1 MKRTAILFFFLCT
14 LSYGYAQTSDTLQ
27 GNDKEYRETLDRLM
41 LASGASTSL
50 RAQFPLLM
58 QMIKNMLPNVPE
70 EVIQKMEDKFRI
82 LFFERISDLYTP
94 IYKRYLTLE
103 DLKGYIAFY
112 ETPLGKKI
120 AMTIPTLNK
129 ELMEAGQKA
138 GQSIAREVLQEL
150 KKEGYTPTT
159 L

>member
-1 MKRTAILFFFLCT
+1 MKRIAIFLLLLST
-14 LSYGYAQTSDTLQ
+14 LACGYAQTADTLR

-41 LASGASTSL
+41 LVSGTSTSL

-58 QMIKNMLPNVPE
+58 QMIKNIAPEVPE
-70 EVIQKMEDKFRI
+70 EIMQKMEDKFRD
-82 LFFERISDLYTP
+82 LLFERICDFYTP

-103 DLKGYIAFY
+103 DLKGFIAFY

-120 AMTIPTLNK
+120 AMTTHTLNK

-138 GQSIAREVLQEL
+138 GQSIAEEVFQEL
-150 KKEGYTPTT
+150 KKEGYPPTT
-159 L
+159 M

>member
-1 MKRTAILFFFLCT
+1 MKKATLFFFFLCT
-14 LSYGYAQTSDTLQ
+14 LANGYAQTNGTLQ
-27 GNDKEYRETLDRLM
+27 DNEKEYRETLDRLM

-70 EVIQKMEDKFRI
+70 EVIQKMEDKFRN
-82 LFFERISDLYTP
+82 LFFERISDFYTP
-94 IYKRYLTLE
+94 IYKRYFTLE
-103 DLKGYIAFY
+103 DIKGYIAFY

-120 AMTIPTLNK
+120 AMTTPTLNK
-129 ELMEAGQKA
+129 ELMEAGQKV
-138 GQSIAREVLQEL
+138 GQNIAQEVLQEL

-159 L
+159 M

>member
-41 LASGASTSL
+41 LVSGTSTAL

-58 QMIKNMLPNVPE
+58 QMMENMLPDVPE
-70 EVIQKMEDKFRI
+70 EVIHKMEDKFGD

-103 DLKGYIAFY
+103 DLKGYIVFY